1 MGEYYNSCTHTY
13 IFQLVHRSDIENS
26 LVSRLLPPHAIIP
39 HMTFD
44 RQIKGHTYMELLC
57 EEEGAWE
64 QGYYGTIE
72 SKKGLD
78 QLVSYTITISCY
90 FATQR
95 ANISLANLFSLTRG
109 VSRQSIILFQLYDS
123 VSVLSHV
130 SNTARK
136 RIAHSCSSA
145 LMRRT
150 SAVCSP
156 SPTATCRH
164 LSGIAAA
171 TSVIRSRSSGTDDR
185 LRPDGTEIGAIASN
199 CY

>member
-1 MGEYYNSCTHTY
+1 
-13 IFQLVHRSDIENS
+13 
-26 LVSRLLPPHAIIP
+26 
-39 HMTFD
+39 
-44 RQIKGHTYMELLC
+44 MELLC

-78 QLVSYTITISCY
+78 QLVSYTITILCY

-109 VSRQSIILFQLYDS
+109 VSRQSIIVFQVYGS

-130 SNTARK
+130 SKTAIK
-136 RIAHSCSSA
+136 RIVHSCSSA

-150 SAVCSP
+150 SAACSP
-156 SPTATCRH
+156 SPTATCCH

-171 TSVIRSRSSGTDDR
+171 ISVIRSRSFGADDR
-185 LRPDGTEIGAIASN
+185 LRPEGTENSAIKSN
-199 CY
+199 CD

>member
-1 MGEYYNSCTHTY
+1 MWECYNSCTHTY
-13 IFQLVHRSDIENS
+13 IFQLVHKSDIENS
-26 LVSRLLPPHAIIP
+26 LVSRLLPPHTIIP

-44 RQIKGHTYMELLC
+44 RRIKGHTYVELLC
-57 EEEGAWE
+57 EEEGAC
-64 QGYYGTIE
+64 YGTIE

-78 QLVSYTITISCY
+78 QLVSYTITILCY

-109 VSRQSIILFQLYDS
+109 VSRQSIIVFHVYGS

-136 RIAHSCSSA
+136 RIEHSCSSA

-150 SAVCSP
+150 SAACSP
-156 SPTATCRH
+156 RPTATCRH

-171 TSVIRSRSSGTDDR
+171 ISVIRSRSFGVDDR
-185 LRPDGTEIGAIASN
+185 LRPEGTENGTIKSN
-199 CY
+199 CD